1 MPVAH
6 LILSHL
12 IDVILLVF
20 LAYFIFEAV
29 KDYRAAAGSVW
40 ARILAAGKA
49 SATIAWARFTVIV
62 AAFANS
68 LVWLADVVNA
78 PTVATAIQTY
88 LKPSVVAGIMV
99 TVALITELARRRT
112 L

>member
-1 MPVAH
+1 MPILNLV
-6 LILSHL
+6 LSHL
-12 IDVILLVF
+12 VDVVLLAF
-20 LAYFIFEAV
+20 LVYFAFEMV
-29 KDYRAAAGSVW
+29 KDYRAAAGSAW
-40 ARILAAGKA
+40 QRILAAGKA

-62 AAFANS
+62 AAFVNS

-78 PTVATAIQTY
+78 PMVASAIQTY

-99 TVALITELARRRT
+99 AVALITELARRRT

>member
-1 MPVAH
+1 MQIVH

-12 IDVILLVF
+12 IDAVLLAF
-20 LAYFIFEAV
+20 LAYIVFEAV

-40 ARILAAGKA
+40 QRVLAAGKA

-62 AAFANS
+62 AALANS

-78 PTVATAIQTY
+78 PTVATAIETY

-99 TVALITELARRRT
+99 TVALITEMARRRT

>member
-1 MPVAH
+1 MQIGH
-6 LILSHL
+6 LIASHL
-12 IDVILLVF
+12 IDVILLAF
-20 LAYFIFEAV
+20 LVYFIFDAV
-29 KDYRAAAGSVW
+29 RGYHSAAGSIW
-40 ARILAAGKA
+40 QRMLAAGKS
-49 SATIAWARFTVIV
+49 SATIVWARFTVMV
-62 AAFANS
+62 AAFVNC

-78 PTVATAIQTY
+78 PTVATAITTY